1 MTIRSLTG
9 CMKYQL
15 KRMTGILAYIPI
27 FCIVTMPI
35 GALIASLAE
44 NTPFTLQGSNMTGID
59 VFCAVVMFVFMC
71 CYSHDFITTAA
82 ANGASRKTA
91 VLSQLLTVI
100 IVSLLVIAECA
111 VLSPL
116 TAAIAGSEQVW
127 GAEAYG
133 AISIL
138 WIDGMSIAAIFI
150 RLYIVC
156 FISCITAG
164 ATGVMLTAIFYRLPT
179 FIAAI
184 VAFLIVF
191 GPNLGVMAIFGV
203 EKMKALNVWLIKLA
217 GVFADG
223 PKGNVA
229 QAALFFSILT
239 AVEIAAAFLLL
250 LRASVKPLPVKG
262 E

>member
-15 KRMTGILAYIPI
+15 KRMMGMLAYIPL
-27 FCIVTMPI
+27 FCIGMMFFS
-35 GALIASLAE
+35 SLTVSLVE
-44 NTPFTLQGSNMTGID
+44 DVPFTLQGSNMAGID
-59 VFCAVVMFVFMC
+59 VFCAVVMFVVMC
-71 CYSHDFITTAA
+71 CYSNDFINTAA

-91 VLSQLLTVI
+91 VLSQLLTVVI
-100 IVSLLVIAECA
+100 ISLLVTAECA

-116 TAAIAGSEQVW
+116 TAAMAGSEQFW

-156 FISCITAG
+156 FISCVTAG

-184 VAFLIVF
+184 VACLIVF

-203 EKMKALNVWLIKLA
+203 EKMKALNVWLVNLA
-217 GVFADG
+217 GVYADS

>member
-15 KRMTGILAYIPI
+15 NRMMGALAFIPI
-27 FCIVTMPI
+27 FCIATMPT
-35 GALIASLAE
+35 GALMASLAE
-44 NTPFTLQGSNMTGID
+44 NTPFTLQGSNMTCID
-59 VFCAVVMFVFMC
+59 VFCVAVMFVFMC
-71 CYSHDFITTAA
+71 CYSHDFISTAA

-91 VLSQLLTVI
+91 VLSQLLTVVI
-100 IVSLLVIAECA
+100 ISLLVTAECA

-116 TAAIAGSEQVW
+116 TAAIAGSEQLW

-133 AISIL
+133 SITIL
-138 WIDGMSIAAIFI
+138 AMDGMSTAAIFI
-150 RLYIVC
+150 RIYIVC
-156 FISCITAG
+156 FMCCLTAG
-164 ATGVMLTAIFYRLPT
+164 ATGIMLTAIFYRLPV

-184 VAFLIVF
+184 VTCLIAF
-191 GPNLGVMAIFGV
+191 GPNLGVMAVFGI
-203 EKMKALNVWLIKLA
+203 EKMKALNVWLINLA
-217 GVFADG
+217 GVYADS

>member
-1 MTIRSLTG
+1 
-9 CMKYQL
+9 MKKQ
-15 KRMTGILAYIPI
+15 I
-27 FCIVTMPI
+27 
-35 GALIASLAE
+35 
-44 NTPFTLQGSNMTGID
+44 
-59 VFCAVVMFVFMC
+59 
-71 CYSHDFITTAA
+71 ITTAA

-184 VAFLIVF
+184 VACLIVF